1 MRRFTR
7 YLYEYE
13 QEKKMRNVGFV
24 KVEQDMDQCVIH
36 VHGKGFW
43 MEEDP
48 KGLEVYLFWNRK
60 EKCTGIHMGVTEP
73 PAPGL
78 NYRLCYTPE
87 DTGEKENYDLVNGI
101 ILKDMNGH
109 WYAAVWN
116 DDVVNVCR
124 MEKWEMAEE
133 KTGQE
138 MECRSDV
145 LEKLSKSGDEKRTE
159 AGTGEETGG
168 EREKTAEETDVERE
182 RAAEEEID
190 AKREKNVKEEADVER
205 EKTVKEEADVEREKT
220 VKEETDVEREK
231 TVETETYVEKTKYRG
246 KNRTV
251 EETGAKKEKNRS
263 EKTYE
268 EEKNVG
274 EMSGEKNTK
283 NGSPD
288 MYDIKNCT
296 YKENND
302 AEKRYKVRKIQ
313 RKDMVCL
320 PRCEWKHANNSFLVH
335 GYYNYH
341 HLILTVRGGQ
351 LKLGVP
357 GVYHPQEA
365 RAAESFGFPE
375 FLPVEETGLAL
386 MEEEK
391 NDRETFGYWCRN
403 VRGPE
408 SCADVQSKT
417 RVEENTEVE
426 MGGRY

>member
-1 MRRFTR
+1 MRRFIR

-36 VHGKGFW
+36 VHGQGFW

-190 AKREKNVKEEADVER
+190 AKREKN
-205 EKTVKEEADVEREKT
+205 VKEEADVEREKT

>member
-1 MRRFTR
+1 MRRFIR

-24 KVEQDMDQCVIH
+24 KVEQDMDQCMIH